1 MVCWVPFF
9 PSLLSI
15 GASRGAHR
23 RGTRPYGP
31 ARERLQARHCSTCA
45 LACEIERP
53 THGSLKLYGEE
64 NRVCLLRA
72 SNYANLLIDLKRFE
86 EAKSLMRKTIPVAR
100 RVLGENDED
109 TLRLR
114 CIYARA
120 LYDDPAAPLD
130 DLREAV
136 TTYEDAGRIARRVFG
151 GSHPLVEL
159 MQDDLGRARAALHAR
174 EAPLAAEKLAQ
185 ELSELA
191 KTLADASARP
201 SKGA

>member
-1 MVCWVPFF
+1 M
-9 PSLLSI
+9 
-15 GASRGAHR
+15 
-23 RGTRPYGP
+23 
-31 ARERLQARHCSTCA
+31 
-45 LACEIERP
+45 
-53 THGSLKLYGEE
+53 KLYGEE

-130 DLREAV
+130 DLREAMD
-136 TTYEDAGRIARRVFG
+136 TFEDADRIARRVFG
-151 GSHPLVEL
+151 GSHPLVEQI
-159 MQDDLGRARAALHAR
+159 QDDLRNVRYVLRAR
-174 EAPLAAEKLAQ
+174 EARGK
-185 ELSELA
+185 
-191 KTLADASARP
+191 
-201 SKGA
+201 